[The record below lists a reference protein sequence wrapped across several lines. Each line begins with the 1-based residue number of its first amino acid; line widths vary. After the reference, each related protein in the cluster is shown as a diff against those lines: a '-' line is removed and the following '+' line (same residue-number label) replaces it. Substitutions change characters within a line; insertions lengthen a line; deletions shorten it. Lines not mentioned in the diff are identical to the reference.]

1 MPIKILISLP
11 ALNEEKT
18 IGRILEQIKQLA
30 VADAIIL
37 PMVIDDGST
46 DKTAEIGR
54 AADAIVVS
62 HHQNRGVGAAF
73 QSAVNEAINQ
83 NVDIMVNID
92 SDGQFDPA
100 DIPKLVAPIL
110 TGQADF
116 VTASR
121 FVNDYQIKMPIMKKW
136 GNFQIARLVS
146 WLTKQKIHDASC
158 GFRAYTRKAL
168 LNLNLIG
175 DFTYTHEVI
184 LTLAFRK
191 LTIYEI
197 PINVR
202 GTREFGQSRVA
213 SSLFKYAYRSLL
225 IILRCLRDY
234 KPLLTFGLPGAIL
247 AGFGTILLI
256 MFVVWS
262 AIRGMWFPKVA
273 AFASAFCYLFAI
285 LFFMLALVSDMFTR
299 LRIKLEK
306 ITETIDKLS
315 QKGN

>member
-1 MPIKILISLP
+1 MLKKILISLP

-18 IGRILEQIKQLA
+18 IGKIIEQIKCLVIA
-30 VADAIIL
+30 EATITPL
-37 PMVIDDGST
+37 VIDDGST
-46 DKTAEIGR
+46 DMTA
-54 AADAIVVS
+54 AICREKGALIIS
-62 HHQNRGVGAAF
+62 HKQNRGVGAAF

-92 SDGQFDPA
+92 SDGQFDPG
-100 DIPKLVAPIL
+100 DIIKLVAPIL

-121 FVNDYQIKMPIMKKW
+121 FVQDYGIKMPMMKKW

-146 WLTKQKIHDASC
+146 WLTKQTIHDASC
-158 GFRAYTRKAL
+158 GFRAYSRKAL

-191 LTIYEI
+191 LTICEI

-202 GTREFGQSRVA
+202 GTREFGKSRVA

-234 KPLLTFGLPGAIL
+234 KPLLTFGLPGVIL
-247 AGFGTILLI
+247 TVIGSVLLI
-256 MFVVWS
+256 IFIVWS
-262 AIRGMWFPKVA
+262 VIRGMWFPKVA

-306 ITETIDKLS
+306 ITEIIDKINR
-315 QKGN
+315 KYN